1 MKIMKYLLLMLSLAL
16 FSTTSIA
23 MQFCIAPIDQSYQ
36 HYGQYGDYEVQ
47 VGKKTYVVSHRK
59 AVKVTNL
66 TANQTVN
73 VIIKKQGKAIESFP
87 IKLGEKERICL
98 LKNDLY
104 PTWMLVD
111 MRKSCQC

>member
-1 MKIMKYLLLMLSLAL
+1 MKIIMIGVMLWLCSPMAWTAQL
-16 FSTTSIA
+16 
-23 MQFCIAPIDQSYQ
+23 CIAPIDQSYQ

-47 VGKKTYVVSHRK
+47 VGKKTYVVSHSK

-66 TANQTVN
+66 TANQTMN
-73 VIIKKQGKAIESFP
+73 ITIKKQGKAIESFP